1 MHPVNTAG
9 PMNAVMQ
16 THGAAPPPPD
26 AGVGVLPPALQVA
39 HLVKS
44 FGAQRILDDVSFTV
58 RRGEVVCV
66 LGPSGSGKSTLLR
79 CLNWLAPP
87 DAGIVRIGGERV
99 GMRDLPDGGAA
110 PRPEKDIRRQRS
122 RIGMVFQSFNLWPH
136 LTVLQNVTE
145 GLLSVQRRSRLDA
158 GARAVEALRQVGL
171 SNKHAAYPASL
182 SGGQQQR
189 VGIAR
194 TLAMAP
200 EIILFDEPTSA
211 LDPELVG
218 EVLTVMRGLAA
229 TSTTMIVVTHEIGFA
244 RDVGDRVIF
253 MDGGRIVEQGAPRD
267 VLDHPASER
276 LGQFLHRFTSQPAS
290 P

>member
-1 MHPVNTAG
+1 MPSLDTTDTPRTVAR
-9 PMNAVMQ
+9 A
-16 THGAAPPPPD
+16 PD
-26 AGVGVLPPALQVA
+26 ASPPAVEVA

-87 DAGIVRIGGERV
+87 DAGVVRIGGERI
-99 GMRDLPDGGAA
+99 GLRDLPQGGAA
-110 PRPEKDIRRQRS
+110 ARAEKDIRRQRS
-122 RIGMVFQSFNLWPH
+122 RIGMVFQGFHLWPH
-136 LTVLQNVTE
+136 LTVLQNVME

-158 GARAVEALRQVGL
+158 GERAVEALRQVGL
-171 SNKHAAYPASL
+171 GHKHGAYPASL

-218 EVLTVMRGLAA
+218 EVLGVMRGLAA
-229 TSTTMIVVTHEIGFA
+229 ASTTMIVVTHEIGFA
-244 RDVGDRVIF
+244 REVGDRVIF
-253 MDGGRIVEQGAPRD
+253 MDGGRIVEEGAPRD
-267 VLDHPASER
+267 ILDHPATER
-276 LGQFLHRFTSQPAS
+276 LGQFLRRFNAS
-290 P
+290 PSLPPLSTPS